1 MSLVDYRC
9 RECGYELEADYRIYG
24 QVIDNAEH
32 IPPADNEEHTVCLG
46 RLDRVWTAPHMG
58 SMSSGEPPR

>member
-9 RECGYELEADYRIYG
+9 RECGYELEADYRVYG

-32 IPPADNEEHTVCLG
+32 LTPSSEEEAVCLG
-46 RLDRVWTAPHMG
+46 RLDRVWSAPHMG
-58 SMSSGEPPR
+58 AMSSGEPPR